1 MPYILRKVGNTPNV
15 PTKYFECDNESDM
28 SLISVIGVPM
38 GSECYVINTGATYA
52 LNSLGEWKLK
62 PTSTS
67 GGGGGGGGGDTPG
80 GNDIVYDGGEEV

>member
-1 MPYILRKVGNTPNV
+1 
-15 PTKYFECDNESDM
+15 M
-28 SLISVIGVPM
+28 S
-38 GSECYVINTGATYA
+38 SECYVINTGATYA

-80 GNDIVYDGGEEV
+80 GDDLIYDGGEEV